1 VAEKFFLT
9 TAIDY
14 VNSRPHLGTA
24 YEKICADCI
33 ARFKRLAGYEVHFLM
48 GNDEHSLNVERRA
61 REQGLDPLPYTDQMA
76 QVFESTWR
84 SLNIAYDDFIRTTEE
99 RHKRGVRLLLERIRA
114 KGDIYEG
121 VYAGHYCVSCE
132 AFYQEKDLVD
142 GLCPIHRTRPA
153 WVEEK
158 NYFFRL
164 SKYRDALLAHIEAH
178 PEFVLPEIRRNEIV
192 ALLREGLE
200 DLSISR
206 GTVRWGIPI
215 PWDPSSVVYVWF
227 DALVNYL
234 SATGFGTG
242 DPESRASYERL
253 WPADL
258 HVIGKDITR
267 FHCVIWPAMLM
278 AGDVALPRSV
288 FGHGWVHLKGEKMS
302 KSLGTIV
309 DPLDAA
315 KRFGADALRYFLLR
329 EISFGRDGDFSWE
342 RFTERYNAD
351 LANDLGNLLSRSLSM
366 TERYF
371 DGRVPPAGPGAERLE
386 RLAGEVVDDYVE
398 AMERYDLA
406 AGAAAA
412 WRLVAAAN
420 GFVDEVKPWTLA
432 KDPARR
438 AELAGAIR
446 GLLESLRVV
455 AILAFPFMPERS
467 HELWRQLGEKES
479 LEGQLLEVD
488 ERIWNKLSEGDPTRK
503 GAALFPRIEAEAS

>member
-1 VAEKFFLT
+1 LGEKFFLT

-33 ARFKRLAGYEVHFLM
+33 ARFKRLAGYDVHFLM

-61 REQGLDPLPYTDQMA
+61 RELGMDPLAYCDQMA
-76 QVFESTWR
+76 EVFESTWR
-84 SLNIAYDDFIRTTEE
+84 ALGVSYDDFIRTTSE

-121 VYAGHYCVSCE
+121 LYSGHYCVSCE

-142 GLCPIHRTRPA
+142 GLCKIHKTKPQ
-153 WVEEK
+153 WVEER

-164 SKYRDALLAHIEAH
+164 SRYRDAVLRHVEAH
-178 PEFVLPEIRRNEIV
+178 PEFVQPETRRNEIV

-206 GTVRWGIPI
+206 ATVRWGIPM

-227 DALVNYL
+227 DALINYL
-234 SATGFGTG
+234 SATGFGT
-242 DPESRASYERL
+242 DTAEARASYERL

-267 FHCVIWPAMLM
+267 FHCIIWPAMLM
-278 AGDVALPRSV
+278 AGDVPVPESV
-288 FGHGWVHLKGEKMS
+288 FGHGWVHLRGEKMS
-302 KSLGTIV
+302 KSLGTTV
-309 DPLDAA
+309 DPLEAA
-315 KRFGADALRYFLLR
+315 QRFGPDALRYFLLR
-329 EISFGRDGDFSWE
+329 EINFGRDGDFSWE

-351 LANDLGNLLSRSLSM
+351 LANDLGNLLSRTLSM

-371 DGRVPPAGPGAERLE
+371 DGRVPPTGPGGERLE
-386 RLAGEVVDDYVE
+386 ALAQEVLSNYLE
-398 AMERYDLA
+398 AMERYDLST
-406 AGAAAA
+406 GATEA
-412 WRLVAAAN
+412 WRLVGAAN
-420 GFVDEVKPWTLA
+420 GFVDEVKPWALA
-432 KDPARR
+432 KDPGRR

-446 GLLESLRVV
+446 ALLESLRLV
-455 AILAFPFMPERS
+455 AVLAFPFMPDRAQ
-467 HELWRQLGEKES
+467 ELWRQLGEQES
-479 LEGQLLEVD
+479 LPGQILDPD
-488 ERIWNKLSEGDPTRK
+488 ERCWDQLAEGRPVRK
-503 GAALFPRIEAEAS
+503 GDALFPRIEAEA